1 MPSPEEMSCL
11 MAMMQLKQT
20 CTPSP
25 LIEELFAV
33 RGRTT
38 LNKFVEMDLSEI
50 CGAAQELFGCFQS
63 ALSPCANVDNPILS
77 DVKLMMSVGESLLN
91 YVCVQHVGVFNRNKA
106 CLLREDEATIEWPD
120 FTLVNTLEAAC
131 ERYWTPPR
139 SQQELFCSITDELHG
154 CGKEVVAGQCGD
166 EVAGALS
173 GLVDI
178 FVATAG
184 CTNVPRLRSLSNPH
198 RAVRQLGSGDEDEFE
213 CMMALVSVGETCG
226 ESPFKNSEFDSTDSR
241 VVYDQLVASDL
252 RKLCSMIQP
261 WYECMQQAFSSCAN
275 VNNPMIAEMKRM
287 LPLAGVA
294 LNYVCVQHIDVFNS
308 GKACL
313 LREASYGPF
322 PSPVIAEAFMGSCAR
337 HIQPANGDPI
347 CTQQVSLEA
356 CAKNVVTAQCGS
368 TLANA
373 LSGLND
379 VIRSAAGCPARRMVM
394 RSLLRPLKKQRG
406 FPFNKKA

>member
-11 MAMMQLKQT
+11 MAMMQVKQT

-25 LIEELFAV
+25 LIEEIFAM

-38 LNKFVEMDLSEI
+38 LNKLVDMDLSEL
-50 CGAAQELFGCFQS
+50 CGAAQDLFGCFQS

-77 DVKLMMSVGESLLN
+77 DVKQMMSVGESLLN
-91 YVCVQHVGVFNRNKA
+91 YVCVQHVEVFNRNKA
-106 CLLREDEATIEWPD
+106 CLLREDEAANDWLD
-120 FTLVNTLEAAC
+120 FTLLNTLEAAC
-131 ERYWTPPR
+131 GRHWTQPP
-139 SQQELFCSITDELHG
+139 SPQGVFCSITDELHG
-154 CGKEVVAGQCGD
+154 CGKDVVAGQCGD

-178 FVATAG
+178 VVATAG
-184 CTNVPRLRSLSNPH
+184 CTNVPRLRSLSKPH
-198 RAVRQLGSGDEDEFE
+198 RAVRQLGSGEEEEFR
-213 CMMALVSVGETCG
+213 CMMALIYGETCG
-226 ESPFKNSEFDSTDSR
+226 ESPFQNSTDSR
-241 VVYDQLVASDL
+241 VIYDQLVASDV

-261 WYECMQQAFSSCAN
+261 WYECMQQALSSCAH
-275 VNNPMIAEMKRM
+275 VNHSVIAQMKRV
-287 LPLAGVA
+287 LPLVGTA
-294 LNYVCVQHIDVFNS
+294 LDYVCVQHVDVFNS

-313 LREASYGPF
+313 LREASYGRF
-322 PSPVIAEAFMGSCAR
+322 PSPVIAESLMESCGQ

-373 LSGLND
+373 LGGLKD
-379 VIRSAAGCPARRMVM
+379 VIRSAAGCPARRMAM
-394 RSLLRPLKKQRG
+394 RSLPRPLKIQRG
-406 FPFNKKA
+406 FLLNNKA